1 MQDWV
6 YRLDHD
12 AVVIAESRLPAP
24 LVTFLGDGRWRL
36 ERAYDHRDG
45 ETTITVP
52 AGFEFDLSSVP
63 RIFWSLIAPFE
74 LSIAAPLLHDF
85 LYRYG
90 GKPPVGSVRP
100 GAELHAGGGRPD
112 VPRDHA
118 RRGRF
123 SLAADSRLCGHA
135 HLRPVGLARL
145 KRFKKWPREESDLP
159 GNRGPFR

>member
-24 LVTFLGDGRWRL
+24 LVTYLGNGRWRL

-45 ETTITVP
+45 ATTITAP

-63 RIFWSLIAPFE
+63 RVFWSLVAPFE
-74 LSIAAPLLHDF
+74 LSITAPLLHDF

-90 GKPPVGSVRP
+90 GKPPVGSVSPPRTYTRA
-100 GAELHAGGGRPD
+100 GADQMFREIMRAEGVSAWRRVLGYAVSRIFGRS
-112 VPRDHA
+112 A
-118 RRGRF
+118 WRG
-123 SLAADSRLCGHA
+123 
-135 HLRPVGLARL
+135 
-145 KRFKKWPREESDLP
+145 
-159 GNRGPFR
+159 

>member
-90 GKPPVGSVRP
+90 GKPPVGSVSPARTYTRAEASARSCAPRAFQPGGGLSAMRPRASSAGRP
-100 GAELHAGGGRPD
+100 GAAEEIQKVAPGG
-112 VPRDHA
+112 
-118 RRGRF
+118 
-123 SLAADSRLCGHA
+123 
-135 HLRPVGLARL
+135 VGPP
-145 KRFKKWPREESDLP
+145 W
-159 GNRGPFR
+159 